1 MTPEETSLHHNEYDD
16 AFVARLELLWGEGFL
31 SPGGAE
37 EVAKLLSGF
46 DLTGKRVLDIG
57 CGIGGVDL
65 LLVGEH
71 GAASVLGID
80 VEDPLLERARA
91 KASEAGCEGRIDYLL
106 VRPGPLPFEG
116 ASFDVVF
123 SKDAMIH
130 IPDKPAL
137 FADVWRVL
145 RPRGAFIASDWLQ
158 SVEGRGS
165 PEMTNL
171 GEALGLT
178 FNLATPEEMATA
190 MEVAGFRDIVLRDR
204 SPWYRALVQEE
215 QTRIKGE
222 LRGRA
227 IRAMGREKYE
237 NWVAARET
245 LMTAADKGYLRPTH
259 LRGTRGDGI

>member
-1 MTPEETSLHHNEYDD
+1 MTTEETAQHHDEYDD
-16 AFVARLELLWGEGFL
+16 AFVARLELLWGDGFL

-65 LLVGEH
+65 LLAGKH
-71 GAASVLGID
+71 GAASVLGVD
-80 VEDPLLERARA
+80 VEEPLLKRARA
-91 KASEAGCEGRIDYLL
+91 KAAKAGFEGRIDYRL
-106 VRPGPLPFEG
+106 VRPGPLPFEE
-116 ASFDVVF
+116 AAFDVVF

-137 FADVWRVL
+137 FAEVQRVL

-165 PEMTNL
+165 SEMTNL

-178 FNLATPEEMATA
+178 FNLATPEEMAAA
-190 MEVAGFRDIVLRDR
+190 METAGFRDIVLRDR
-204 SPWYRALVQEE
+204 NAWYSALVQEE

-222 LRGRA
+222 LRERA
-227 IRAMGREKYE
+227 IQAMGREKYE
-237 NWVAARET
+237 NWVVARET
-245 LMTAADKGYLRPTH
+245 LMTAAGKGYLRPTH
-259 LRGTRGDGI
+259 LRGTRG